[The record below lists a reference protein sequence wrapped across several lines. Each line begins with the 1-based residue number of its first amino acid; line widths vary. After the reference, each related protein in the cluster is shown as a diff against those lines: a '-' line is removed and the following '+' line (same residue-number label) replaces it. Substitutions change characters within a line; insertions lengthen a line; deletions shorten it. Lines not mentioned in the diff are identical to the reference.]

1 MKRTVAVV
9 LVAVLTAVLFGVD
22 RPMWAAQ
29 NSTPPPTSP
38 RLLVEKQLAGI
49 KVNSP
54 VKVRRLDGTFV
65 QGLLA
70 EKRPDDI
77 SVDVYRKRSFRRPQF
92 VRRDTLGL
100 SEIAD
105 VKKLLSDNQRAAVA
119 AGVTAGVLLGTCAI
133 ALSQYHA
140 SMTPADPSAQP
151 DHAPP
156 PSSTATESTNGVS
169 RPSQ

>member
-77 SVDVYRKRSFRRPQF
+77 SVDVYRKRPFRRIQL
-92 VRRDTLGL
+92 VRRDTILL
-100 SEIAD
+100 SEIKD
-105 VKKLLSDNQRAAVA
+105 VRKLLTEKQRAALA

-133 ALSQYHA
+133 ALASYHA
-140 SMTPADPSAQP
+140 SASPNANPSSDGQPPPAGSEAAP
-151 DHAPP
+151 DH
-156 PSSTATESTNGVS
+156 SGVTAAAS
-169 RPSQ
+169 